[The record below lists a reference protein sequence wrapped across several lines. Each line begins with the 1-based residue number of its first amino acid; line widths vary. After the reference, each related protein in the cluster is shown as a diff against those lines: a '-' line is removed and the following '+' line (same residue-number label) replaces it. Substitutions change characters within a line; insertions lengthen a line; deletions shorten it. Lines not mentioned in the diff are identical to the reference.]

1 MSEFKTEANRRPP
14 INSDRLSESI
24 ASLMASIP
32 YLAFRFDCA
41 HPPRPLRTSRVFMYL
56 LNTPLPYLPV
66 ISGAFTDT
74 PYLSFIR
81 YLPSYSSLPSGLS

>member
-1 MSEFKTEANRRPP
+1 MSDFKTEANYRPS

-24 ASLMASIP
+24 ASPVASIP

-41 HPPRPLRTSRVFMYL
+41 HPPRPLRT
-56 LNTPLPYLPV
+56 PH
-66 ISGAFTDT
+66 AFTCSLDIPSLPT
-74 PYLSFIR
+74 RHFRGLYRHPYPSFIR